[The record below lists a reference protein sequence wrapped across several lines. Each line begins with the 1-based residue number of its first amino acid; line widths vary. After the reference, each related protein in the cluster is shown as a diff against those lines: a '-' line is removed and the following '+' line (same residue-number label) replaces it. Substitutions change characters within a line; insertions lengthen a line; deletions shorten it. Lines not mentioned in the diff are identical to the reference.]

1 MGGGEHDACQNNH
14 SRGTKSVSA
23 KLLHL
28 EAYARSRGH
37 IKQIHDRNFNLLS
50 SVTVE
55 PFTSFLEPTLNLFT
69 ANRRRSQVNSNM
81 TSRADAQRVPAG
93 FLPRQWATPD
103 TSEGEGVWGGVG
115 VRACVHQLVSAR
127 EIASMRGKCTS
138 RCTLW
143 VFLYVTLLHRLA
155 TFPFLASLFTE
166 PGPHADDSVD
176 ASLQWKVTRSA
187 ATLTFQV

>member
-1 MGGGEHDACQNNH
+1 MKGGEKHDACQNNH

-93 FLPRQWATPD
+93 FLPGQWATPD
-103 TSEGEGVWGGVG
+103 TSEGGGGDGEGWAC
-115 VRACVHQLVSAR
+115 VRASVSFCKRNRFNARKVHISVHIVGLSVCDTPAPAR
-127 EIASMRGKCTS
+127 YLPFPCY
-138 RCTLW
+138 
-143 VFLYVTLLHRLA
+143 FLYRA
-155 TFPFLASLFTE
+155 
-166 PGPHADDSVD
+166 
-176 ASLQWKVTRSA
+176 WA
-187 ATLTFQV
+187 AH

>member
-1 MGGGEHDACQNNH
+1 MKGGEKHDACQNNH

-93 FLPRQWATPD
+93 FLPGQWATPD
-103 TSEGEGVWGGVG
+103 TSEGGGGDGEGW
-115 VRACVHQLVSAR
+115 ACVHQLVSAR

-138 RCTLW
+138 RCTLSGS
-143 VFLYVTLLHRLA
+143 LYVTLLHRLA
-155 TFPFLASLFTE
+155 TFPFLATFFTE
-166 PGPHADDSVD
+166 PGPHTDDCVD
-176 ASLQWKVTRSA
+176 ASLQWKLTRSA